1 MEGSEGKLRTIIGH
15 ARAAEE
21 GFSSL
26 KGRARFPEV
35 VDGWEVEALRIRTF
49 AEEFLFLLRAFR
61 EYGRAEGLGEELEG
75 LLEAH
80 DHLMAEVERVK
91 KPYLLP
97 QTLRE
102 LTTMRRGLARIRRK
116 LLSAAEGE
124 VLPAE
129 EVFFDG

>member
-1 MEGSEGKLRTIIGH
+1 MIR
-15 ARAAEE
+15 R
-21 GFSSL
+21 
-26 KGRARFPEV
+26 
-35 VDGWEVEALRIRTF
+35 WVEALDRKGRL
-49 AEEFLFLLRAFR
+49 EVWQLRQALKAVEILMGMR
-61 EYGRAEGLGEELEG
+61 GVSGDGVSISWEELEG

-116 LLSAAEGE
+116 LASPEL
-124 VLPAE
+124 LPAE
-129 EVFFDG
+129 EVFFG